1 MQRVGNC
8 SYVIVMQSWKNVYL
22 KVTTHPEKKKK
33 KRRRK
38 KPTPVSQRNKK
49 KKKKK
54 KMKNEKK
61 GHGTRSLDVSRT
73 VYLSMC
79 HVQFFSEHIMMDFSS
94 VTAP

>member
-1 MQRVGNC
+1 
-8 SYVIVMQSWKNVYL
+8 MQSWKNVYL
-22 KVTTHPEKKKK
+22 KVTTLTHPEKNNKRNPHQSAKERKKK
-33 KRRRK
+33 
-38 KPTPVSQRNKK
+38 T
-49 KKKKK
+49 
-54 KMKNEKK
+54 NEKK